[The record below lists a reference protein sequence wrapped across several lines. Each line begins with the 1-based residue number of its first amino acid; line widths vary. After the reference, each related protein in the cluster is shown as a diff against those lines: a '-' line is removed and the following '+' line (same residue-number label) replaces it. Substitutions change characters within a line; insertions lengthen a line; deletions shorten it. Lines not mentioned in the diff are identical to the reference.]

1 MYAKPPF
8 GGPRQVLDYLGRY
21 THRVA
26 ISNHRLLK
34 LEHGQV
40 TFSWRDYR
48 HGQHRGLL
56 TLTAEEFMRRFLLHT
71 LPRGFQRLRHFGL
84 LSNRTRVANLAH
96 CRQLLGVAQL
106 SPSSLCAPQRDAA
119 ALFQTLT
126 GDSLTRCPACRQ
138 GQLRRL
144 ETLGP
149 LSPLAH
155 LPSAATRP
163 FRFDSS

>member
-1 MYAKPPF
+1 MPNRPSVAPQ
-8 GGPRQVLDYLGRY
+8 QVLDYLGRY

-26 ISNHRLLK
+26 ISNHRLRK

-48 HGQHRGLL
+48 HGQRRRLL

-84 LSNRTRVANLAH
+84 LSNRTRVAHLAH
-96 CRQLLGVAQL
+96 CRQLLGVTQL

-126 GDSLTRCPACRQ
+126 GDSLTRCPGGRQ

-144 ETLGP
+144 ETLAP
-149 LSPLAH
+149 LSPLVHRPNTA
-155 LPSAATRP
+155 SRP